1 MQLKHLGKATP
12 VINVFLHVATK
23 TRTNRAGTHSKRTE
37 LTLSHLPRQYAETP
51 VRRKHVV
58 KHPDAQKKRKKDLE
72 V

>member
-12 VINVFLHVATK
+12 VINIFY
-23 TRTNRAGTHSKRTE
+23 
-37 LTLSHLPRQYAETP
+37 TLRQRHGQTGPGLIQNAQNSHLPRQYAETP
-51 VRRKHVV
+51 VRRKHVI